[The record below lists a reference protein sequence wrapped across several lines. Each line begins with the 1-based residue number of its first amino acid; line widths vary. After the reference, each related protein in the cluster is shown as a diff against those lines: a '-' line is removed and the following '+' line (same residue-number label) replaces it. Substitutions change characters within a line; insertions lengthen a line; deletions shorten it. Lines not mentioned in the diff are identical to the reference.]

1 MEEATSNRLLE
12 AALTYLQKFRFSVIP
27 VGSNKKP
34 LVKWET
40 HQKERASADQL
51 RTWWAKNP
59 KANIGL
65 VTGELSGIV
74 VIDVDD
80 PDGGMGALSEYLT
93 ISRIPTARTPR
104 GGLHLYFKAPEKC
117 PPNATGSPKG
127 VDFRGAGGF
136 IIAPPSVNGIGKGY
150 EWLPGLS
157 LDEIEPPALPVAYI
171 KNLNSFKHG
180 FKGGVLGGEVKD
192 EVTDF
197 KRLQMTS
204 SDFMEGKRDEALFHI
219 ANALIKGGMPVEEAA
234 YVLELFA
241 LKCCTPP
248 FPLDEAREKIRSALK
263 RNERRDKSIA
273 EEIRDFI
280 VTSSGAFL
288 TSECFN
294 RLHLTSREEKKA
306 AVLALLR
313 FKADGLIE
321 RHGEKNGCYRRIE
334 SDVEEIQIDA
344 TEDKPFDIQLGLGLD
359 EIAFLYE
366 RNIAVVS
373 GSYES
378 GKTAFLLNL
387 AYANRER
394 QKVRYFSS
402 EMGRP
407 ELKARLRLFGYP
419 MQEWKKVKFIDRSS
433 NFSDAID
440 SAAVNIIDFLEL
452 TQEVY
457 LVAEHI
463 KKIYDKLTSGVCF
476 VAIQKKRGADLGRG
490 AEFSAEKARLYL
502 SFDPGRIKIVKAKA
516 WKNPAVN
523 PRGMELNFKLVNG
536 CKFMKTGDW
545 SKPDGAETPSLYHQ
559 TPNQYRAS
567 KKMGKEDLCREYEE
581 RMRNV

>member
-1 MEEATSNRLLE
+1 MTQTNRLLE
-12 AALTYLQKFRFSVIP
+12 SALTYLQKFQFSVIP
-27 VGSNKKP
+27 VRPDKKP
-34 LVKWET
+34 NVKWEPY
-40 HQKERASADQL
+40 QKERASADQL

-74 VIDVDD
+74 VVDVDD
-80 PDGGMGALSEYLT
+80 PDGGMQALSEYLT
-93 ISRIPTARTPR
+93 TAKTPTARTPR

-117 PPNATGSPKG
+117 PPNATGCPKG
-127 VDFRGAGGF
+127 VDFRGEGGY
-136 IIAPPSVNGIGKGY
+136 IIAPPSINGVGKSY

-157 LDEIEPPALPVAYI
+157 LDEIEPPPLPVAYI
-171 KNLNSFKHG
+171 KNLNFLKQY
-180 FKGGVLGGEVKD
+180 VLGREVND
-192 EVTDF
+192 EVSDF

-204 SDFMEGKRDEALFHI
+204 SDFMEGRRDESLFHI
-219 ANALIKGGMPVEEAA
+219 ANVLIKGGMPVEEAA
-234 YVLELFA
+234 QVLELFA
-241 LKCCTPP
+241 LKCCSPP

-263 RNERRDKSIA
+263 RNERREKSIA

-334 SDVEEIQIDA
+334 SELEEIQIDGP
-344 TEDKPFDIQLGLGLD
+344 EDKPFDIELGLGLD
-359 EIAFLYE
+359 EITFLYQ

-378 GKTAFLLNL
+378 GKTAYLLNL
-387 AYANRER
+387 AYANREKQR
-394 QKVRYFSS
+394 VRYFSS

-419 MQEWKKVKFIDRSS
+419 MQEWKKIKFIDRSS

-440 SAAVNIIDFLEL
+440 SSALTIIDFLEL

-476 VAIQKKRGADLGRG
+476 VAIQKKRGSDLGRG

-536 CKFMKTGDW
+536 CKFVKTGDW
-545 SKPDGAETPSLYHQ
+545 SKPDGAETPALYRQ
-559 TPNQYRAS
+559 TPDQYRAS
-567 KKMGKEDLCREYEE
+567 RKMGKDDLTKEFSNICR
-581 RMRNV
+581 